1 MDFLDKL
8 SSANS
13 LYKLEDF
20 ILNEYQTAYDYFIV
34 QSHHNFAIESK
45 RIELIIKEKLTLIF
59 ELDFAKN
66 TNRNFISLLIFA
78 CERIG
83 SFSLFEQLYRLN
95 IEVNSNIS
103 TRLKTVYKYT
113 IGIRR
118 FDDYIKIF
126 DEILTNLKEA
136 FDNEEDNID
145 IVTATFIQYYAKIVL
160 NFGRFNNAGV
170 LSVKQKIIE
179 NKQSNFIL
187 SQQIIDEVLEIDT
200 SENKSAFEKIQVI
213 LDKLLNRKTDK
224 NFIQSDDF
232 LIESKSEFNYI
243 YLLSKSEK
251 SFDAIR
257 NISVSIW
264 KKINDKKIYDS
275 LGRGTSILKEEA
287 QLYAYLNSYGNSH
300 YAKMISALEKLHIKE
315 NNYDFELF
323 DWGCGQGLASI
334 VFMEK
339 YNSLNIT
346 NITLIE
352 PSEIS
357 IKRACLHIK
366 HYNQSS
372 KIKTICKSIDSLS
385 VEDLKN
391 KKDNIKIHL
400 FSNILD
406 IDGYSLN
413 RLFELIKDSQN
424 GINYF
429 VCISPYIND
438 VKADRVHSFSRLF
451 SNFDTFEILVE
462 KTNGGRLVD
471 EYWNCNEKYKGDY
484 CYKHTTTNNCGCE
497 KKWTRVIRV
506 FKICFD

>member
-8 SSANS
+8 NSANS
-13 LYKLEDF
+13 LNKLEDL
-20 ILNEYQTAYDYFIV
+20 ILNEYQTAYDFFIV
-34 QSHHNFAIESK
+34 QSHYNFTIESR
-45 RIELIIKEKLTLIF
+45 RIELIIREKLTLIF

-103 TRLKTVYKYT
+103 SRLKTVYKYT

-145 IVTATFIQYYAKIVL
+145 IITATFIQYYAKIVL

-170 LSVKQKIIE
+170 LSFKQKIIE

-200 SENKSAFEKIQVI
+200 SENKTAFEKIQVI
-213 LDKLLNRKTDK
+213 LDNLLNRNTDK
-224 NFIQSDDF
+224 NFIQLEDF
-232 LIESKSEFNYI
+232 LIESKSEFNYA

-257 NISVSIW
+257 NISVLIW
-264 KKINDKKIYDS
+264 KKINDKNIYDS

-300 YAKMISALEKLHIKE
+300 YAKMISALEKIKINE
-315 NNYDFELF
+315 NNADFEVF

-334 VFMEK
+334 VFLEK
-339 YNSLNIT
+339 YNKINIK

-357 IKRACLHIK
+357 LKRASLHIK
-366 HYNQSS
+366 HFNQSAI
-372 KIKTICKSIDSLS
+372 IKTICKSIGSLAF
-385 VEDLKN
+385 EDLNN

-406 IDGYSLN
+406 IDGYSLKQ
-413 RLFELIKDSQN
+413 LFELIKDTQS

-438 VKADRVHSFSRLF
+438 IKADRLDSFCKLF
-451 SNFDTFEILVE
+451 STFDTFETLGE
-462 KTNGGRLVD
+462 KTTGGRIDD
-471 EYWNCNEKYKGDY
+471 EYWNCNEKYKGNY
-484 CYKHTTTNNCGCE
+484 CYKHNTTNNCGCE

-506 FKICFD
+506 FKVIL